1 MTATL
6 PYRIAVLCYLFNGD
20 GQTLL
25 LHRRKDPNQDLYSP
39 IGGKLDQACGESPS
53 TCALREIGE
62 EAGLELNPT
71 DLHLTGLVSEAAYGG
86 NTHWLMFLFEVV
98 RPVEIDRSSC
108 SEGCLEWHPISAIPG
123 LALPETDRQV
133 IWPLFWRYR
142 GRFFAVH
149 IDCTGTS
156 LRWRLE
162 QPAVD
167 ARYPDPLNGSATQVS
182 D

>member
-25 LHRRKDPNQDLYSP
+25 LHRRKEPNQNLYSP
-39 IGGKLDQACGESPS
+39 IGGKLDQACGESP
-53 TCALREIGE
+53 TACALREIHE

-71 DLHLTGLVSEAAYGG
+71 DLHLTGLVSEAAYAG

-98 RPVEIDRSSC
+98 HPVQIDRSSC
-108 SEGCLEWHPISAIPG
+108 PEGRLQWHPISAITRLP
-123 LALPETDRQV
+123 LPETDRKV

-142 GRFFAVH
+142 GKFFAVH
-149 IDCTGTS
+149 IDCTQVP

-162 QPAVD
+162 QP
-167 ARYPDPLNGSATQVS
+167 VS
-182 D
+182 DAQSLVLLDGQCT